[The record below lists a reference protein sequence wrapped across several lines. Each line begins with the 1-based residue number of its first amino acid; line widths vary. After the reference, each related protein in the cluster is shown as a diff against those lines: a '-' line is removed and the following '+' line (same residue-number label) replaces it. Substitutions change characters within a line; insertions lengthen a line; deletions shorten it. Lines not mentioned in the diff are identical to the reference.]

1 VVIQGKINGWI
12 LVSVIES
19 PFTQSDILLKSNSL
33 IESHLINTVSIK
45 EESSNGKVIKISE
58 ASLLELLLSVPLS
71 PQEDKNNKIIAKAR
85 NCFFIN

>member
-1 VVIQGKINGWI
+1 
-12 LVSVIES
+12 
-19 PFTQSDILLKSNSL
+19 
-33 IESHLINTVSIK
+33 VSIK

>member
-1 VVIQGKINGWI
+1 
-12 LVSVIES
+12 
-19 PFTQSDILLKSNSL
+19 
-33 IESHLINTVSIK
+33 VSIK
-45 EESSNGKVIKISE
+45 EESSNGKVIKRSE